1 MGTAYAVWGG
11 IGAIGTVIV
20 GMLWF
25 GEPATTIR
33 MLLILAIVA
42 RHRRPQAHRMS
53 IDEGLYAWVQEA
65 LEPLGA
71 GDDAQDDGR
80 RVLYLDGTIF
90 AVLDDEEIWFKADA
104 EKRGDLGRGR
114 LRALHLHRQGRQG
127 RNDELSPR
135 AERRL

>member
-1 MGTAYAVWGG
+1 MRSGAA

-25 GEPATTIR
+25 GEPATTVR

-42 RHRRPQAHRMS
+42 RHRRAEAHRMS

-71 GDDAQDDGR
+71 VTMRKMMGAAD
-80 RVLYLDGTIF
+80 LYLDGIIF
-90 AVLDDEEIWFKADA
+90 AVLDERRDLVQGGCRE
-104 EKRGDLGRGR
+104 RGDLGRGR

-127 RNDELSPR
+127 RDDELSPR